1 MINKKDLVTI
11 SHAAK
16 VYKKEVH
23 NIRYYIQYDQI
34 NKYTS
39 EGTILH
45 GRAKN
50 GELRVS
56 LSELDLYLK
65 RHREKN
71 QAHRIDGLDDAF
83 KGPTGMV
90 CANEDPLAPARLMA
104 KFAETSDGK
113 PKVKFGYMD
122 GTIYVEEQV
131 AALAKLPTREV
142 LLTQLVTGLQ
152 SPITGLACCLSGILQ
167 SLVGTIQ
174 AVLDKKQNEGG
185 E

>member
-1 MINKKDLVTI
+1 MPTEQKIASVEEVETLLKD
-11 SHAAK
+11 SKA
-16 VYKKEVH
+16 VYFADFTGIDVPAFTDLRRQLH
-23 NIRYYIQYDQI
+23 
-34 NKYTS
+34 S
-39 EGTILH
+39 EGVTFRVVKNRL
-45 GRAKN
+45 AKIAAAN
-50 GELRVS
+50 AG
-56 LSELDLYLK
+56 
-65 RHREKN
+65 
-71 QAHRIDGLDDAF
+71 IDGLDDAF